1 MLPRIAATTQKVK
14 AEKYKKLKSH
24 RAKEMMRMEWV
35 DNMHKVYMEKRAY
48 SECCTEA
55 DLKTQKIRRIIII

>member
-1 MLPRIAATTQKVK
+1 MK

-24 RAKEMMRMEWV
+24 RAKEMRRMEWV